1 MGLKIDQNINF
12 RSFLVFSS
20 VLGLDDSFSGR
31 DSFFGRDQVSWPRQ
45 LVTTVSGQ
53 QLVFLLQLVGA
64 ITSLF

>member
-1 MGLKIDQNINF
+1 MGLKIGQNINF

-45 LVTTVSGQ
+45 L
-53 QLVFLLQLVGA
+53 A
-64 ITSLF
+64 